1 MFPIGINLCLF
12 PLPVTLI
19 KFSSKNKSDIFK
31 STSSLT
37 LIPHPYKS
45 SIIARFL
52 SPCCFD
58 RSMLEINSSISF
70 VDNVSGSFLEVLGDS
85 ISLSGL
91 LVIYFSKIRN
101 SKKLLKPEII
111 LDCEDEFNVFE
122 TTTKI

>member
-45 SIIARFL
+45 SIIAIFL
-52 SPCCFD
+52 SPCSLD
-58 RSMLEINSSISF
+58 KSILEINSSISF
-70 VDNVSGSFLEVLGDS
+70 VDRVSGSFLEVLE
-85 ISLSGL
+85 IQ
-91 LVIYFSKIRN
+91 LVSMDFELYTSQ
-101 SKKLLKPEII
+101 KLGIQKNFLVQK
-111 LDCEDEFNVFE
+111 LF
-122 TTTKI
+122 